1 MKILHITPSSN
12 GYEEVIL
19 LANRISKTNG
29 LALIEKNG
37 KKFMTGGILLQDL
50 PIIRSVLDTIPKDQ
64 QYKFVCDF
72 KTDPFALLYAT
83 EDMLKD
89 EAS

>member
-1 MKILHITPSSN
+1 MKVLHVTPSTD

-37 KKFMTGGILLQDL
+37 KKFITGGFLITDT
-50 PIIRSVLDTIPKDQ
+50 PEIRNVMNSIPKENLYQFLTDFRMTP
-64 QYKFVCDF
+64 FV
-72 KTDPFALLYAT
+72 LMYAT
-83 EDMLKD
+83 EEMLKD
-89 EAS
+89 ETT